1 MVRATTKSTPA
12 KPRDVQVA
20 EIGTNTQ
27 VLRSRTWERLKFEV
41 EYTRQKGT
49 TSNSYLI
56 QADKIALIDP
66 PGQSFTQIYLETL
79 EQHLDW
85 QKLDYII
92 LQHVNPNR
100 LATVQSLAGKAPHA
114 KIICSKPAVKAL
126 EAALIFPQRRSRI
139 QVIRDNDT
147 LDLGQGHQLQFIG
160 ATTPRWVDGLCTYDP
175 QSKILYTDKFFG
187 MHLCDKP
194 IFDENWKQLDSDRQF
209 YFDCLHATQTKQ
221 LETALAKF
229 ETLPSKIYAP
239 AHGSLVKYSLSRFT
253 YDYHKWCQ
261 QQTKQEFNV
270 VLLYASAYGNTA
282 TMASAIAHGLVQSG
296 VAVESI
302 NCELASTAEIT
313 TAVQACDG
321 FILGSPTLG
330 GHAPT
335 QIQTALGI
343 VLATAAKTK
352 LAGVFGSYGWSGE
365 AIDVLANKLKDAHY
379 NFGFEPIRVRF
390 SPTIDI
396 LGECQQAGQEFTQ
409 KLKKTKRL
417 RTPRQAV
424 TETQIDRTEQAV
436 GRIVGSIC
444 VLTTYNNNVHRG
456 VLTSWVSQAT
466 FNPPGVMIA
475 LSQEQ
480 NGEND
485 GLIGDPGDK
494 FVLNILNEGR
504 TVRRNFDERPPK
516 GFDSSDNG
524 DKSRKVLSHRAA
536 EKHKETREF
545 SEQSTDSF
553 KNLTTRSANNGCLII
568 EDALAHLECTVQSYL
583 ATGDRTLIYAVAEQG
598 EVSAQNGITAIQ
610 HRKSGSHY

>member
-1 MVRATTKSTPA
+1 MKQTTIQPTPA

-27 VLRSRTWERLKFEV
+27 VLRSRTWDRLKFEV
-41 EYTRQKGT
+41 EYSRQKGT

-79 EQHLDW
+79 TQHLDLR
-85 QKLDYII
+85 KLDYII

-100 LATVQSLAGKAPHA
+100 LATVQILARQAPQA

-126 EAALIFPQRRSRI
+126 EAALVFPEQQSQI
-139 QVIRDNDT
+139 HVVRDNDT
-147 LDLGQGHQLQFIG
+147 LDLGGGHQLQFVSV
-160 ATTPRWVDGLCTYDP
+160 TTPRWVDGLCTYDP

-187 MHLCDKP
+187 AHLCDEP
-194 IFDENWKQLDSDRQF
+194 IFDDNWKQLNLDRRF

-229 ETLPSKIYAP
+229 KAFDGKIYAP
-239 AHGSLVKYSLSRFT
+239 AHGSLVKYSLSRFS
-253 YDYHKWCQ
+253 YDYQQWCREQ
-261 QQTKQEFNV
+261 LTQEFKV
-270 VLLYASAYGNTA
+270 IILYASAYGNTA
-282 TMASAIAHGLVQSG
+282 TLASAIAHGLVQSG

-302 NCELASTAEIT
+302 NCELASTEEIT
-313 TAVQACDG
+313 TAVRSCDG
-321 FILGSPTLG
+321 FIIGSPTLG

-343 VLATAAKTK
+343 VLANAAKTK

-365 AIDVLANKLKDAHY
+365 AIALLENKLTDAHY
-379 NFGFEPIRVRF
+379 SFGFEPIRVCF
-390 SPTIDI
+390 TPTATI
-396 LGECQQAGQEFTQ
+396 LKECIQAGKEFTQ

-424 TETQIDRTEQAV
+424 TEIQIDRTEQAM
-436 GRIVGSIC
+436 GRIVGSLC

-456 VLTSWVSQAT
+456 MLTNWVSQAT

-475 LSQEQ
+475 LDREH
-480 NGEND
+480 NRD
-485 GLIGDPGDK
+485 LIGNLGDK

-504 TVRRNFDERPPK
+504 SVRRNFSAR
-516 GFDSSDNG
+516 SS
-524 DKSRKVLSHRAA
+524 
-536 EKHKETREF
+536 E
-545 SEQSTDSF
+545 SF
-553 KNLTTRSANNGCLII
+553 GNLTTKTASNGCLII
-568 EDALAHLECTVQSYL
+568 EEALAYLECTVQNFI
-583 ATGDRTLIYAVAEQG
+583 DDDCWLIYAVVEQG
-598 EVSAQNGITAIQ
+598 EVLQSNGITAIQ

>member
-1 MVRATTKSTPA
+1 MKPTNIKLTSA
-12 KPRDVQVA
+12 KPRDVQIA
-20 EIGTNTQ
+20 NIGTNTQ

-41 EYTRQKGT
+41 EYSRQKGT

-56 QADKIALIDP
+56 QADKTALIDP

-79 EQHLDW
+79 AQHLDW

-100 LATVQSLAGKAPHA
+100 LATVQLLAGHAPQA
-114 KIICSKPAVKAL
+114 QIICAKPAVKAL
-126 EAALIFPQRRSRI
+126 KGALIFPQWRS
-139 QVIRDNDT
+139 QVKVVRDNET
-147 LDLGQGHQLQFIG
+147 LDLGQGHQLRFIS

-187 MHLCDKP
+187 AHVCDES
-194 IFDENWKQLDSDRQF
+194 IFDDNWKQLDLDRRF

-221 LETALAKF
+221 LEAALAKF
-229 ETLPSKIYAP
+229 APLPSKIYAP
-239 AHGSLVKYSLSRFT
+239 AHGSLVKYSLSRFS
-253 YDYHKWCQ
+253 YDYQQWCQ
-261 QQTKQEFNV
+261 QQTSKKFQV

-282 TMASAIAHGLVQSG
+282 TIASAIAHGLVQSG

-321 FILGSPTLG
+321 FIIGSPTLG

-343 VLATAAKTK
+343 VLASAAKTK

-390 SPTIDI
+390 TPTTAV
-396 LGECQQAGQEFTQ
+396 LKECIQAGKEFTK
-409 KLKKTKRL
+409 KLQKTKRL

-436 GRIVGSIC
+436 GRIVGSLC
-444 VLTTYNNNVHRG
+444 VLTTCTDNVHRG

-475 LSQEQ
+475 LPQEQ
-480 NGEND
+480 NENGENSD
-485 GLIGDPGDK
+485 LIGNPGDK

-504 TVRRNFDERPPK
+504 TVRRNFDERP
-516 GFDSSDNG
+516 
-524 DKSRKVLSHRAA
+524 RTA
-536 EKHKETREF
+536 ERRLPSASGGKETREF
-545 SEQSTDSF
+545 DEQSSDSF
-553 KNLTTRSANNGCLII
+553 GNLATKPASNGCLII

-583 ATGDRTLIYAVAEQG
+583 ESGDRTLIYAVVEEG
-598 EVSAQNGITAIQ
+598 EILERNGITAIQ